1 MEISG
6 RILAVIVAAVFL
18 RQALAAT
25 HAVGGSQG
33 WDESTDFD
41 TWASAQTFKVGD
53 ELGTY
58 VPSIFLLRFH
68 IASRISPYQYDDIY

>member
-25 HAVGGSQG
+25 HTVGGSQG

-41 TWASAQTFKVGD
+41 SWASAQTFKVGD

-58 VPSIFLLRFH
+58 VRG
-68 IASRISPYQYDDIY
+68 RVYV